1 MQAIFIETCIQSET
15 SVPHAQI
22 ECVGVPDDDHF
33 DFELF
38 FKKSLLEDDADWGDH
53 KSIIDT
59 KAKKGMIW
67 RCLPSSGSFNYVHID
82 FNGGGGFAHIIEN
95 TKKYS

>member
-38 FKKSLLEDDADWGDH
+38 FKKSLSWKTMLIGV
-53 KSIIDT
+53 T
-59 KAKKGMIW
+59 TN
-67 RCLPSSGSFNYVHID
+67 R
-82 FNGGGGFAHIIEN
+82 
-95 TKKYS
+95 